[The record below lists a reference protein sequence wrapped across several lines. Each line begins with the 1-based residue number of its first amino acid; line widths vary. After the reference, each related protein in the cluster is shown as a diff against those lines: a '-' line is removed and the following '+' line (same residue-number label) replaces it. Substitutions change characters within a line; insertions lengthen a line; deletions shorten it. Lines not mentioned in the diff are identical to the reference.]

1 MKCKTCHRWW
11 LVFLITCKNCKG
23 WSESWPLHWDGTD
36 ANHFPYAQCIKM
48 QHALKQHKHII
59 ILIMS
64 PFSLLDSA
72 ERDRKRFADP
82 FTLQYF
88 VTSLSLEHKN
98 VTLPWQKTIHSCTFA
113 ISSVASAGKW
123 SSMASPQV
131 VCISSVQ
138 LDTFLWP
145 LVLVISCELG
155 YCTQLPKGKTNMD
168 KMTWFLYIFESC
180 TFYFLQG

>member
-1 MKCKTCHRWW
+1 
-11 LVFLITCKNCKG
+11 
-23 WSESWPLHWDGTD
+23 
-36 ANHFPYAQCIKM
+36 
-48 QHALKQHKHII
+48 
-59 ILIMS
+59 MS

-155 YCTQLPKGKTNMD
+155 YCTQVPEGKTNMD
-168 KMTWFLYIFESC
+168 KMTWFLYIFEWYFRVFVLKHVNSRRAFSNSPFNKPREA
-180 TFYFLQG
+180 TFL